1 MLRELALASDTL
13 YRFFPQT
20 VLALEGFL
28 LVLKK
33 LPPPCLPS
41 DAPTTEAA
49 IRRASAELPRKVC
62 RPLPGPRNC
71 KNIASRGFQKASTKL
86 QKPPEASG
94 KLPEAS
100 RKLPQSLQ
108 KLPQSLHKLPEV
120 STTPPEASRKP
131 PQSLQKLPEASRSLL
146 KFPEDSRSLQKPPE
160 ASRSFQKISAYD
172 IF

>member
-1 MLRELALASDTL
+1 MAKFFSP
-13 YRFFPQT
+13 FPQT

-28 LVLKK
+28 LVFKK

-71 KNIASRGFQKASTKL
+71 QNIASRGFQKASTKL

-108 KLPQSLHKLPEV
+108 KLP
-120 STTPPEASRKP
+120 
-131 PQSLQKLPEASRSLL
+131 EASRSLL
-146 KFPEDSRSLQKPPE
+146 KFPEASRSLQKPPE
-160 ASRSFQKISAYD
+160 ASRSFQKISRKLPQTASRSLLKAARKLL
-172 IF
+172 FQSPVSPQKLLV

>member
-1 MLRELALASDTL
+1 MQGLFL
-13 YRFFPQT
+13 PQA

-86 QKPPEASG
+86 QKPPEVSESFP
-94 KLPEAS
+94 KRPESFHKAS
-100 RKLPQSLQ
+100 RSFHKASTSFQ
-108 KLPQSLHKLPEV
+108 KS
-120 STTPPEASRKP
+120 
-131 PQSLQKLPEASRSLL
+131 PEASRSIQ
-146 KFPEDSRSLQKPPE
+146 KASTKPPEASRSLQKPPE
-160 ASRSFQKISAYD
+160 VCLDLPRLATALAKQM
-172 IF
+172 IFKEQTVWGPCAGII